1 VRSDHR
7 VARDYDRIA
16 SSYARELGDELTGKP
31 LDRALL
37 AYVVAQAGGRGPI
50 GDLGCGPGHV
60 ARYVADLGGDVLG
73 IDLSPEMVRIAG
85 ALHPHLSFIVGDI
98 RCLPLPDGSLAAAL
112 ALYSII
118 HFEAD
123 DDIRAACNEIGRVLA
138 PEGEVMLAYHRGD
151 HVVLR
156 APLMYLSGVIE
167 ARCGSLPTA
176 LGQLLEAA
184 DLTSDSSLLLET
196 LAQAGEV
203 AMFQGELQTLVELG
217 ERGSRCPRPAVVNAC
232 CARGSSGSRSVI
244 RFDLTRRR
252 RHSPQP
258 CAKQRHP
265 TDPVSWCWPRWPLLS
280 PAISARAWPMSL
292 ALSRSRAGGAPQ

>member
-1 VRSDHR
+1 MTSDHR

-151 HVVLR
+151 HVVRPGRMWGTEVDLCFRFLPDALVVDALTGAGLVVR
-156 APLMYLSGVIE
+156 ACTHREPYVDVEHPSPRSYVIA
-167 ARCGSLPTA
+167 AR
-176 LGQLLEAA
+176 
-184 DLTSDSSLLLET
+184 
-196 LAQAGEV
+196 
-203 AMFQGELQTLVELG
+203 
-217 ERGSRCPRPAVVNAC
+217 
-232 CARGSSGSRSVI
+232 
-244 RFDLTRRR
+244 
-252 RHSPQP
+252 
-258 CAKQRHP
+258 
-265 TDPVSWCWPRWPLLS
+265 
-280 PAISARAWPMSL
+280 RA
-292 ALSRSRAGGAPQ
+292 